1 MKKIAFFLPTI
12 WLLIVLSAC
21 SSEEKITPTLNI
33 QTPEAE
39 WIIGAE
45 ANSQLI
51 IKFTSTLPWQAHCN
65 EKWIVLSSLEGE
77 TGQNSLRILANGS
90 NDTGEERIA
99 ILTLESG
106 NLTRE
111 INIRQLTV
119 PLLRTKQTNYTVS
132 NKGEDINIQYTTNLK
147 SGDLVVAFKDSPN
160 WIIVKDKSNSR
171 VLQEGVV
178 TLTISPNEER
188 KERKGQFWL
197 QWIDEKNS
205 NEILATSELISV
217 TQEAANVGI
226 STDYSQNKKVFQL
239 QQHSQGLGI
248 PLIFMGDGFLD
259 KEIENGY
266 YRQVMEKGMEN
277 FFTEEP
283 VKSLR
288 DYFDIWYV
296 NVVSANNAFGDNYST
311 AFNCWLEGNGSTL
324 IEGNHERVM
333 EYAMNVPT
341 LKENPN
347 LFNEATCI
355 VILNTEEYAGTCY
368 FGFNN
373 GIQTINLAI
382 GYCPMIYGMEDDMFR
397 RVLCHECIGHG
408 FSKLLDEYS
417 YQEMGK
423 IPTSEISETQKMQ
436 ELGWAANV
444 DFTNDRNSVLW
455 SKFLKDSRYQGKDNY
470 DETLGIYEGACTYWS
485 GAYRPTNESMMRSNM
500 HGFNAPSRE
509 AIYKRVMS
517 TAYGKEWEYNYEEF
531 VAFDQAHLPMPT
543 EATTRATYKEATRPF
558 SLPVFTN
565 MTIRFAY

>member
-39 WIIGAE
+39 WVIGAE

-77 TGQNSLRILANGS
+77 TGENSLRILANGS

-111 INIRQLTV
+111 INIRQLTD

-171 VLQEGVV
+171 ALQEGVV

-205 NEILATSELISV
+205 NEILATSELITV

-485 GAYRPTNESMMRSNM
+485 GAYRPTNENMMRSNM

>member
-51 IKFTSTLPWQAHCN
+51 IKFTTTLPWQAHCN

-119 PLLRTKQTNYTVS
+119 PLLRTKQTNYTAS

-171 VLQEGVV
+171 ALQEGVV

-205 NEILATSELISV
+205 NEILATSEPITI

-500 HGFNAPSRE
+500 HGLNAPSRE
-509 AIYKRVMS
+509 AICERVMS
-517 TAYGKEWEYNYEEF
+517 TAYGKE
-531 VAFDQAHLPMPT
+531 
-543 EATTRATYKEATRPF
+543 
-558 SLPVFTN
+558 
-565 MTIRFAY
+565 

>member
-39 WIIGAE
+39 WVIGAE

-77 TGQNSLRILANGS
+77 TGENSLRILANGS

-111 INIRQLTV
+111 INIRQLTD

-205 NEILATSELISV
+205 NEILATSELITV

-347 LFNEATCI
+347 LFNEVTCI

-417 YQEMGK
+417 YQEMGR

>member
-39 WIIGAE
+39 WVIGAE

-77 TGQNSLRILANGS
+77 TGENSLRILANGS

-111 INIRQLTV
+111 INIRQLTD

-171 VLQEGVV
+171 ALQEGVV

-205 NEILATSELISV
+205 NEILATSELITV

-517 TAYGKEWEYNYEEF
+517 TAYGKEWKYNYEEF

>member
-39 WIIGAE
+39 WVIGAE

-77 TGQNSLRILANGS
+77 TGENSLRILANGS

-111 INIRQLTV
+111 INIRQLTD

-171 VLQEGVV
+171 ALQEGVI

-205 NEILATSELISV
+205 NEILATSELITV

>member
-111 INIRQLTV
+111 INIRQLTD
-119 PLLRTKQTNYTVS
+119 PLLRTKQTNYTAS

-171 VLQEGVV
+171 ALQEGVV

-205 NEILATSELISV
+205 NEILATSEPITI

-408 FSKLLDEYS
+408 FSKLMDEYS
-417 YQEMGK
+417 YQEMGR
-423 IPTSEISETQKMQ
+423 IPTSEITDTQKMQ
-436 ELGWAANV
+436 EMGWAANV
-444 DFTNDRNSVLW
+444 DFTNDRNAVLW

-470 DETLGIYEGACTYWS
+470 GETLGIYEGACTYWS
-485 GAYRPTNESMMRSNM
+485 GAYRPTTESMMRSNM